1 MQREQEVVY
10 WQYVKLNFSYASYS
24 HFKKWLCKCY
34 NFFMKIHEKEIYS
47 QRQSILEEIEVLRK
61 REAEVKRSSDSNERF
76 TVLSFAALQ
85 ILILKIMVLLL

>member
-1 MQREQEVVY
+1 MLHIHILKNGSVNVTI
-10 WQYVKLNFSYASYS
+10 F
-24 HFKKWLCKCY
+24 
-34 NFFMKIHEKEIYS
+34 FFMKIHEKEIYS

-85 ILILKIMVLLL
+85 ILILQIMVLLL

>member
-10 WQYVKLNFSYASYS
+10 WQYSHMLHIYILKNGSINIQIFS
-24 HFKKWLCKCY
+24 F
-34 NFFMKIHEKEIYS
+34 FFMKIHEKEIYS

-76 TVLSFAALQ
+76 TVLSFTALQ
-85 ILILKIMVLLL
+85 ILILQIMVLLL